1 MGFRGW
7 VVYGSSVPRF
17 FSCFYP
23 VRGFTMW
30 PCVCI
35 RESKEELEGEYIEEF
50 INHEQIHIAQASE
63 MCCIFMYL
71 LWVFDFLKGLMCIGS
86 RGYQSCACECDARL
100 SYVWNRLEQEAFEHQ
115 HDLDYLDERPCCAWW
130 RYPSREGPSLISCE
144 PVACEDFGAKY
155 ESISSKVCGWAG
167 ELGKDH
173 DLRQGTDCAR
183 LFSQPAPFQVSAE
196 FPSSELIPTAQR
208 QPRVDFLSSAA
219 AMKSIFRASFDT
231 ESDVGVTV
239 HRLGDWLV
247 IDDGSELSWSPSP
260 GSPENTAWT
269 ERVRSAEQQ
278 HDECLAKVEA
288 ARLKLFDSQ
297 QYVEKVRSMLW
308 NAEVA
313 AKQAD
318 DELREALA
326 EADQAAAAC
335 ERLKAQDTAP
345 FFESAEPDGRGDTFM
360 EEDPTQADA
369 SYQEDPELYRNFLGH
384 SIRQLQDEPAESES
398 AKHKER
404 EVHTSPACQNG
415 ELVLLDSPPASFHQ
429 VGIWKIADDAS
440 VVVGSRLLCLGNSE
454 HPKLTLYLHDD
465 RVISDTMLLEHWVE
479 CLMAGVPEFAIC
491 FHRDGAVQS
500 YSLYKVSELQSFL
513 EERMELGRRVQMTLE
528 VLRWIK
534 RQCRLE
540 GCSYWLSKDK
550 KDSALKLMKL
560 PRADATPNSD
570 ARPLPLCSSAAA
582 PQGLVLKNTFLD
594 IPDEDSE
601 CGDFR
606 RALSCPARF
615 LCETMDDLSHV
626 SPLCGRVSALFFRR
640 AVSSPPSLAAA
651 HFFRQVLDLEAFST
665 NSGIVWSGAVDETGG
680 PAPDGTGGRAALQAY
695 SHLGLALCELPSF
708 GREEYVSDFSE
719 NSASSAS
726 AQASSLLAGLR
737 RDIPMAPRG
746 RGRCPHRMLPLW
758 TGAAELEAGCS
769 PLLFVAVP
777 PCPALPSSQ
786 GSSPTLLQAS
796 CTLALSRTADALS
809 LQLAGEDEKR
819 FNILALPTA
828 ALVLLQLASAVME
841 WSDSCEHGSDRAK
854 TLLWRAL
861 MAGQKFAAL
870 DAADPPRPQ
879 LQPFFTSLPS
889 KEELLVRFE
898 HLCGRALLLFASW
911 HDKAR
916 RASPSHGAPEAA
928 AWDELD
934 SQLCRLETWLEVQ
947 NSEGKVDAALA
958 RLLPDQVDEESRW
971 SLFDGNKACEV
982 HRWRIRASWHLQR
995 SVRLLPPS
1003 ILEARSQRCCS
1014 SLLNVMMMTLAT
1026 SLSESAA
1033 GLLGQAAELGEDATK
1048 SSATL
1053 LLQALKAANEQLS
1066 RAEDLADAS
1075 GYKAAAALAQASRG
1089 HLCALAADWIVDAVR
1104 RGAHDPSEQADVIQ
1118 SLLEEE
1124 EEEEEL
1130 SLSDGQGVMLLVG
1143 RLGDQAVAETYA
1155 AMRSIDSVVEPDA
1168 ATVLALMT
1176 SGALQAAVDRLRL
1189 LPPPDVSEEQRRQVV
1204 LDMLGQA
1211 VQLLPGEG
1219 ASAASTVGACVDR
1232 QCAMLSAQ
1240 AHLALSKVHAGL
1252 ETSSLAC
1259 HDRQSRQPHKTA
1271 PWHLDRVRS
1280 ALHRASEP
1288 VRLEDQTVVT
1298 AMLIQVH
1305 LLHASFI
1312 SLGHVPTKKRQHER
1326 SLEELLA
1333 ASRLAA
1339 SEDGASGVAGDCMLP
1354 LRLKTVWKKIKTL
1367 VLDQVRHVLRLL
1379 CTGKPSSSNEG
1390 WKSLYRFAL
1399 KLEPHQLSELVSA
1412 YDKTPI

>member
-1 MGFRGW
+1 MD
-7 VVYGSSVPRF
+7 SSF
-17 FSCFYP
+17 FSQP
-23 VRGFTMW
+23 VISYFQPFQS
-30 PCVCI
+30 PC
-35 RESKEELEGEYIEEF
+35 
-50 INHEQIHIAQASE
+50 
-63 MCCIFMYL
+63 
-71 LWVFDFLKGLMCIGS
+71 
-86 RGYQSCACECDARL
+86 
-100 SYVWNRLEQEAFEHQ
+100 
-115 HDLDYLDERPCCAWW
+115 
-130 RYPSREGPSLISCE
+130 GPSLISCE

-173 DLRQGTDCAR
+173 DLRQGADCAR

-208 QPRVDFLSSAA
+208 QPRVDFLSSAT

-260 GSPENTAWT
+260 SSPDNTAWT
-269 ERVRSAEQQ
+269 ERLRSAEQQ
-278 HDECLAKVEA
+278 HHECLAKVEA

-335 ERLKAQDTAP
+335 ESLKAQDAAP
-345 FFESAEPDGRGDTFM
+345 FFETAEPDGRGDTFM

-398 AKHKER
+398 TKHKER
-404 EVHTSPACQNG
+404 EVHTSSACQNG

-560 PRADATPNSD
+560 PSADATPSSD

-594 IPDEDSE
+594 IPDEDSD

-640 AVSSPPSLAAA
+640 AVSSPPSLAAAAA

-708 GREEYVSDFSE
+708 GREENVSDFSE
-719 NSASSAS
+719 ISASSAS
-726 AQASSLLAGLR
+726 AQAASLLAGLR
-737 RDIPMAPRG
+737 RDVPPMVPRG
-746 RGRCPHRMLPLW
+746 RRCPHRMLPLW
-758 TGAAELEAGCS
+758 IGAAELEAGCA

-786 GSSPTLLQAS
+786 GSSPTLSQAS
-796 CTLALSRTADALS
+796 CMLALSRTADALS

-819 FNILALPTA
+819 FNILAVPTA

-841 WSDSCEHGSDRAK
+841 WSDSCEHGTDVTK
-854 TLLWRAL
+854 MLLWRAL
-861 MAGQKFAAL
+861 IAGQKFAAL

-898 HLCGRALLLFASW
+898 HLSGRALLLLASS
-911 HDKAR
+911 HDKAMK
-916 RASPSHGAPEAA
+916 ASPSAHGVFEAA

-934 SQLCRLETWLEVQ
+934 SQLCRLETWLDVQ
-947 NSEGKVDAALA
+947 NSEGKVEAAVA
-958 RLLPDQVDEESRW
+958 CLLPDQVDDVSRHSSRSW
-971 SLFDGNKACEV
+971 SLFDGNKACQA

-1014 SLLNVMMMTLAT
+1014 SLLNVMMMTWAT

-1033 GLLGQAAELGEDATK
+1033 GLLGQAAELGEDATS
-1048 SSATL
+1048 SSATS
-1053 LLQALKAANEQLS
+1053 LLQALKAASEQLS
-1066 RAEDLADAS
+1066 RAEDLADAA

-1089 HLCALAADWIVDAVR
+1089 HLCALAADCIVDAVR

-1130 SLSDGQGVMLLVG
+1130 PLSDGQGIMLLVG

-1219 ASAASTVGACVDR
+1219 SSAASTVGACVDR

-1252 ETSSLAC
+1252 EASSCGWAG
-1259 HDRQSRQPHKTA
+1259 HDRQSLSRQHKTA

-1305 LLHASFI
+1305 LLHASFL
-1312 SLGHVPTKKRQHER
+1312 SLGHMPTKKRQQER

-1339 SEDGASGVAGDCMLP
+1339 NEDGARAEAGDRMLP
-1354 LRLKTVWKKIKTL
+1354 LRLKTVWMKIKTL

-1379 CTGKPSSSNEG
+1379 CTGKGSSSNEG
-1390 WKSLYRFAL
+1390 WKVLYRFAL

-1412 YDKTPI
+1412 YEKTAI

>member
-1 MGFRGW
+1 MD
-7 VVYGSSVPRF
+7 SSF
-17 FSCFYP
+17 FSQPAISYFQP
-23 VRGFTMW
+23 FQS
-30 PCVCI
+30 PC
-35 RESKEELEGEYIEEF
+35 
-50 INHEQIHIAQASE
+50 
-63 MCCIFMYL
+63 
-71 LWVFDFLKGLMCIGS
+71 
-86 RGYQSCACECDARL
+86 
-100 SYVWNRLEQEAFEHQ
+100 
-115 HDLDYLDERPCCAWW
+115 
-130 RYPSREGPSLISCE
+130 GPSLISCE

-173 DLRQGTDCAR
+173 DLRQGADCAR

-208 QPRVDFLSSAA
+208 QPRVDFLSSAT

-260 GSPENTAWT
+260 SSPDNTAWT

-278 HDECLAKVEA
+278 HHECLAKVEA

-398 AKHKER
+398 TKHKER

-560 PRADATPNSD
+560 PSADATPSSD

-651 HFFRQVLDLEAFST
+651 AAHFFRQVLDLEAFST

-695 SHLGLALCELPSF
+695 SHLGLALCELPSCV
-708 GREEYVSDFSE
+708 REENVSDFSE

-726 AQASSLLAGLR
+726 AQAASLLAGLR
-737 RDIPMAPRG
+737 RDIPPVPPRG

-758 TGAAELEAGCS
+758 TGAAELEAGCA

-777 PCPALPSSQ
+777 PCPGLPSSQ
-786 GSSPTLLQAS
+786 GSSPTLSQAS
-796 CTLALSRTADALS
+796 CVLALSRTADALS

-841 WSDSCEHGSDRAK
+841 WNDSCEHGTDATK
-854 TLLWRAL
+854 MLLWRAL
-861 MAGQKFAAL
+861 IAGQKFAAL

-889 KEELLVRFE
+889 KEELVVRFE
-898 HLCGRALLLFASW
+898 HLSGRALLLLASS
-911 HDKAR
+911 HDKAMK
-916 RASPSHGAPEAA
+916 ASPSVHGALEAA

-934 SQLCRLETWLEVQ
+934 SQLCRLETWLDVQ
-947 NSEGKVDAALA
+947 NSEGKVEAALA
-958 RLLPDQVDEESRW
+958 RLLPDPVDEASRW
-971 SLFDGNKACEV
+971 SLFDGNKACQA

-1014 SLLNVMMMTLAT
+1014 SLLNVMMMTWAT

-1033 GLLGQAAELGEDATK
+1033 GLLGQAAELGEDATS
-1048 SSATL
+1048 SSATS

-1066 RAEDLADAS
+1066 RAEDLADAA

-1089 HLCALAADWIVDAVR
+1089 HLCALAADCIVDAVR
-1104 RGAHDPSEQADVIQ
+1104 RGADDPSDQADVIQ

-1124 EEEEEL
+1124 EEEEL
-1130 SLSDGQGVMLLVG
+1130 PLSDGQGIMLLVG

-1219 ASAASTVGACVDR
+1219 SSAASTVGACVDR

-1252 ETSSLAC
+1252 EASSGWAF
-1259 HDRQSRQPHKTA
+1259 HDRQSLSRQHKTA
-1271 PWHLDRVRS
+1271 PWHLDKVRS

-1305 LLHASFI
+1305 LLHASFL
-1312 SLGHVPTKKRQHER
+1312 SHGHMPTKKRQHER

-1339 SEDGASGVAGDCMLP
+1339 NEDGASAEAGDRMLP
-1354 LRLKTVWKKIKTL
+1354 LRLKTVWMKIKTL

-1379 CTGKPSSSNEG
+1379 CTGKASSSNEG
-1390 WKSLYRFAL
+1390 WKVLYRFAL

-1412 YDKTPI
+1412 YEKTAI